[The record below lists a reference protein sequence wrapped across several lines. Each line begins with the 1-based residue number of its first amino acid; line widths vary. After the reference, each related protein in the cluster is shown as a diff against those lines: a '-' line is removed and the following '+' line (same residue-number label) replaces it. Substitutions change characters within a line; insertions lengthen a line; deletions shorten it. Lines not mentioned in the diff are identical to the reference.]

1 MLNKL
6 ERSQKN
12 LDHKIAK
19 YDKQKEKMIGRMHAG
34 KVVDPVKFQTKDTV
48 ADIEVCALKL
58 ELQEQD
64 LKKLYSDQGDLKN
77 IE

>member
-1 MLNKL
+1 LVNAEQDRKDKLDMLNKL

-34 KVVDPVKFQTKDTV
+34 KVVDPVKF
-48 ADIEVCALKL
+48 
-58 ELQEQD
+58 
-64 LKKLYSDQGDLKN
+64 
-77 IE
+77 